1 MKLQEHSLRR
11 LRRPVIPRMHNV
23 TACLAGLAA
32 SFLAAPFAW
41 GHAGDDVGQHLAKI
55 AAVGPH
61 GAGSA
66 AAQASS
72 QALAAKGTDV
82 LPRLLTAMETENPV
96 AANWY
101 RSAYESIVEREF
113 QKTSPQFPVAE
124 LHEFVLDPRHQ
135 GRVRRLVLGLC
146 DRLDPQYSAQLIPR
160 MLDDPEF
167 RDDAVE
173 RELAVGQEAVDAGDS
188 EAARDAFRQA
198 FEHSRDGNQT
208 ARAAAKLSG
217 FGEQVDIAAHL
228 GLVIDWWLIGPF
240 DAPRFTGFS
249 REFPPEKRV
258 VLGEQYPGQL
268 GAPIGWLRHR
278 TSDALGLVNL
288 VAALAPCQEAV
299 GYAYAQVVATA
310 DRAAELRCG
319 ADDNCT
325 VWLNG
330 QKVFSREQWLNGIR
344 FDRFRATVRLKRGPN
359 ELLVKVCQGPPNKDP
374 QVANNWSLQLRFCD
388 ENGKGIPLGVVSP
401 PPAEASP

>member
-1 MKLQEHSLRR
+1 LVFFLIV
-11 LRRPVIPRMHNV
+11 PV
-23 TACLAGLAA
+23 ACALA
-32 SFLAAPFAW
+32 S
-41 GHAGDDVGQHLAKI
+41 DDVGQNLARI
-55 AAVGPH
+55 AAVGPRS
-61 GAGSA
+61 AGSA
-66 AAQASS
+66 AAQAAS
-72 QALAAKGTDV
+72 QALTAQGTDV

-101 RSAYESIVEREF
+101 RSAYESIVERELE
-113 QKTSPQFPVAE
+113 KKSPQFPVGE
-124 LHEFVLDPRHQ
+124 LHAFVVDPRHQ

-146 DRLDPQYSAQLIPR
+146 DRLDPHYSAELIPR

-173 RELAVGQEAVDAGDS
+173 RALVAGQQAVDAGDS
-188 EAARDAFRQA
+188 EEARDAFRQA

-208 ARAAAKLSG
+208 ASAAAKLAG
-217 FGEQVDIAAHL
+217 FGEQVDVAAHL

-258 VLGEQYPGQL
+258 DLGGQYPGQQ
-268 GAPIGWLRHR
+268 GTPIGWIRHR

-288 VAALAPCQEAV
+288 VTALGACQEAV
-299 GYAYAQVVATA
+299 GYAYAQVVATE

-330 QKVFSREQWLNGIR
+330 QKVFSREQWLNGVR
-344 FDRFRATVRLKRGPN
+344 FDRFRAPVRLKRGPN

-388 ENGKGIPLGVVSP
+388 EHGKGIPLVVAPP
-401 PPAEASP
+401 PPAQASR

>member
-1 MKLQEHSLRR
+1 MKLQEHSKRR
-11 LRRPVIPRMHNV
+11 LRPVIPRLHNG
-23 TACLAGLAA
+23 TACLAGLLVLSLVAPLTCARA
-32 SFLAAPFAW
+32 S
-41 GHAGDDVGQHLAKI
+41 DDVAENLAKI
-55 AAVGPH
+55 ATVGPRS
-61 GAGSA
+61 AGSS
-66 AAQASS
+66 AAQAAS

-82 LPRLLTAMETENPV
+82 LPRLLIAMETENPV

-101 RSAYESIVEREF
+101 RSAYEAIVDREL

-124 LHEFVLDPRHQ
+124 LHAFVLDPRHQ

-173 RELAVGQEAVDAGDS
+173 RALAVGQTAVDAGDS

-208 ARAAAKLSG
+208 ARAAAKLAA
-217 FGEQVDIAAHL
+217 FGEQVDVAAHL

-249 REFPPEKRV
+249 HEFPPEKRV
-258 VLGEQYPGQL
+258 DLGEQYPGQL
-268 GAPIGWLRHR
+268 GAPIGWIRHR
-278 TSDALGLVNL
+278 ASDALGLVNL
-288 VAALAPCQEAV
+288 VTALAPCQEAV

-344 FDRFRATVRLKRGPN
+344 FDRFRAPVRLKRGPN

-374 QVANNWSLQLRFCD
+374 QVANNWSLQLRLCD
-388 ENGKGIPLGVVSP
+388 EKGKGIPLGVASP